1 MVFYIK
7 DIYVMV
13 CKEWDI
19 YKYFIYVV
27 IKLIILIKCVFD

>member
-19 YKYFIYVV
+19 YKYFIV